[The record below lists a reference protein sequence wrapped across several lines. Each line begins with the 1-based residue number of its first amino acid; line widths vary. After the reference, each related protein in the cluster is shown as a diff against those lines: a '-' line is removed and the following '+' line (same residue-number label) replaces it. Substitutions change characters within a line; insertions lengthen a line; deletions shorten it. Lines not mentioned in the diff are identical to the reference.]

1 MNTKDIIKKLICFI
15 TCSAV
20 FLCSVICVKTDVFAL
35 NTSSKSSP
43 VITEKLYFTYN
54 DITDWYGPTKSINI
68 LDDISYLVDLDSV
81 VSVDVDVIIPE
92 LFNVYWNYNGKDY
105 TSGIYISLDGFKVDT
120 AWGLTTLH
128 SSINVNDLIANNVV
142 KSSFAELSNFDIT
155 VFDIN
160 PAEPSVVDGLEVLY
174 YFTVNYLVNDSNSG
188 GSYDDI
194 SDSTS
199 YIFYGDAL
207 YQLLSTGIW
216 SCGYIVDGVDY
227 PAVPA
232 SMSYD
237 TDDYGVVMSF
247 MPENYSIPGSLSKS
261 NIVLSFDS
269 DYDNVIS
276 IESSAASTLTYK
288 DAWTNTPTFTYAKSA
303 YMGAVNKNGILGYGA
318 SANFTDDS
326 LLGLEKV
333 SYYDFD
339 GSNRYLR
346 ENIPLLPFNINNTT
360 LRNASISSVSYHVTH
375 NLSNLGEV
383 YFVCAS
389 ICINKIEF
397 KVEGVMSTK
406 LNAVISVL
414 EDTNIKIDKVADKID
429 GLTYIIG
436 EPTEEDVSAVDDLKQ
451 DFADVKDKADEFDS
465 ASNDL
470 KNDIDDIYEDAV
482 GKEKPDTVIVD
493 LPDEFDVTVTV
504 DFWDLIFGNFIIYRM
519 VLASLGVAVIAYI
532 LFGKRG

>member
-1 MNTKDIIKKLICFI
+1 MDTKDIIKKFICFI
-15 TCSAV
+15 TCSVV
-20 FLCSVICVKTDVFAL
+20 FLCSIICVKTDVFAA
-35 NTSSKSSP
+35 NVASKSSP

-68 LDDISYLVDLDSV
+68 LDDISYLVDLESI
-81 VSVDVDVIIPE
+81 VSIDLDVIIPE
-92 LFNVYWNYNGKDY
+92 LYNVNWEYNGKNY
-105 TSGIYISLDGFKVDT
+105 ISGIYISLNDFKFDT

-128 SSINVNDLIANNVV
+128 SSINVNDLISNNVV
-142 KSSFAELSNFDIT
+142 ESSFAELSNFDIV

-160 PAEPSVVDGLEVLY
+160 PSDPSVVDGLEVLY
-174 YFTVNYLVNDSNSG
+174 YFTVNYLVDESDSG
-188 GSYDDI
+188 GIYDDI

-216 SCGYIVDGVDY
+216 SCGYIVDGVNY

-261 NIVLSFDS
+261 NIVLSFDA

-276 IESSAASTLTYK
+276 IESSVASTLTYK
-288 DAWTNTPTFTYAKSA
+288 DAWTNTPTFVYSKSA
-303 YMGAVNKNGILGYGA
+303 YMGAVDKNGILNYGT
-318 SANFTDDS
+318 SVNFTDDV

-346 ENIPLLPFNINNTT
+346 ENIPLLPLIINNNT
-360 LRNASISSVSYHVTH
+360 LKNASISSVSYNITH

-383 YFVCAS
+383 YFVCES

-406 LNAVISVL
+406 LNAVISAL

-436 EPTEEDVSAVDDLKQ
+436 EPTEEDISAVDEIEQGMQ
-451 DFADVKDKADEFDS
+451 DAQDKADEFKDAMDDVETPDVDEVLPDDS
-465 ASNDL
+465 VDQILQDEN
-470 KNDIDDIYEDAV
+470 
-482 GKEKPDTVIVD
+482 IVD
-493 LPDEFDVTVTV
+493 GQPYIFSILESLQSITWLLLMILISVTVGV
-504 DFWDLIFGNFIIYRM
+504 IRYIIY
-519 VLASLGVAVIAYI
+519 
-532 LFGKRG
+532 GKT

>member
-1 MNTKDIIKKLICFI
+1 MDTKDIVKKLICFI

-20 FLCSVICVKTDVFAL
+20 FLCSVICVKTDVFAV
-35 NTSSKSSP
+35 NVASKSSP

-68 LDDISYLVDLDSV
+68 LDDISYLVDLESI
-81 VSVDVDVIIPE
+81 VSIDLDVIIPE
-92 LFNVYWNYNGKDY
+92 LYNVNWEYNGKNY
-105 TSGIYISLDGFKVDT
+105 TSGIYISLNDFKFDT

-128 SSINVNDLIANNVV
+128 SSINVNDLIANNIVN
-142 KSSFAELSNFDIT
+142 SSFAELSNFDIF

-160 PAEPSVVDGLEVLY
+160 PADPSVVDGLEVLF
-174 YFTVNYLVNDSNSG
+174 YFTINYLVDDSNSS

-207 YQLLSTGIW
+207 YELLTSGIW
-216 SCGYIVDGVDY
+216 SCTYVVDGNLY
-227 PAVPA
+227 LAQPA

-237 TDDYGVVMSF
+237 TDNYGVVMSF
-247 MPENYSIPGSLSKS
+247 MPESASNPGSLSKS
-261 NIVLSFDS
+261 DLILDFNT

-276 IESSAASTLTYK
+276 IKSSVASTLTYK
-288 DAWTNTPTFTYAKSA
+288 DTFTNTPSYIFAKSA
-303 YMGAVNKNGILGYGA
+303 YMGAVDKDELLHYGVT
-318 SANFTDDS
+318 ANYSDEAVLS
-326 LLGLEKV
+326 LDKV

-346 ENIPLLPFNINNTT
+346 ENIPLLPLTINNNI
-360 LRNASISSVSYHVTH
+360 LKNASISKMSYHVTY
-375 NLSNLGEV
+375 NISNMGSV
-383 YFVCAS
+383 YFVSES
-389 ICINKIEF
+389 ICIKSIEF

-406 LNAVISVL
+406 LNAVISAL

-436 EPTEEDVSAVDDLKQ
+436 EPTDEDKTALDDLEQ

-465 ASNDL
+465 ATNDL
-470 KNDIDDIYEDAV
+470 KNDIDDIYEDVV
-482 GKEKPDTVIVD
+482 GEEKPDTVIVD

-519 VLASLGVAVIAYI
+519 VFASLGVTVVAVI

>member
-1 MNTKDIIKKLICFI
+1 M
-15 TCSAV
+15 
-20 FLCSVICVKTDVFAL
+20 
-35 NTSSKSSP
+35 
-43 VITEKLYFTYN
+43 
-54 DITDWYGPTKSINI
+54 
-68 LDDISYLVDLDSV
+68 
-81 VSVDVDVIIPE
+81 
-92 LFNVYWNYNGKDY
+92 
-105 TSGIYISLDGFKVDT
+105 
-120 AWGLTTLH
+120 
-128 SSINVNDLIANNVV
+128 
-142 KSSFAELSNFDIT
+142 
-155 VFDIN
+155 
-160 PAEPSVVDGLEVLY
+160 
-174 YFTVNYLVNDSNSG
+174 
-188 GSYDDI
+188 
-194 SDSTS
+194 
-199 YIFYGDAL
+199 
-207 YQLLSTGIW
+207 
-216 SCGYIVDGVDY
+216 
-227 PAVPA
+227 
-232 SMSYD
+232 
-237 TDDYGVVMSF
+237 
-247 MPENYSIPGSLSKS
+247 
-261 NIVLSFDS
+261 
-269 DYDNVIS
+269 
-276 IESSAASTLTYK
+276 
-288 DAWTNTPTFTYAKSA
+288 
-303 YMGAVNKNGILGYGA
+303 
-318 SANFTDDS
+318 
-326 LLGLEKV
+326 
-333 SYYDFD
+333 
-339 GSNRYLR
+339 
-346 ENIPLLPFNINNTT
+346 
-360 LRNASISSVSYHVTH
+360 SYHVTH